1 MRVIVITM
9 VRFFDKLKRSLRK
22 SNPSPPPVDT
32 PSTSQPAPDAEN
44 PSVSDQPSTPL
55 ATASPAVIS
64 DPSDSPT
71 LPETTPQP
79 SASPVATK
87 QTSGVKIR
95 RIRRI
100 PRHGNRPRPVIRER
114 DNEDSEDA
122 AKPASRIEPL
132 PVHEDTKDSE
142 TGLPDQ
148 EPVAAQDD
156 SAQPATSSKHV
167 ITRKPSAQKR
177 QRRIRVVRP
186 KVRVVR

>member
-32 PSTSQPAPDAEN
+32 PSTSQPAP
-44 PSVSDQPSTPL
+44 
-55 ATASPAVIS
+55 
-64 DPSDSPT
+64 PT

-148 EPVAAQDD
+148 EPVTAQDD